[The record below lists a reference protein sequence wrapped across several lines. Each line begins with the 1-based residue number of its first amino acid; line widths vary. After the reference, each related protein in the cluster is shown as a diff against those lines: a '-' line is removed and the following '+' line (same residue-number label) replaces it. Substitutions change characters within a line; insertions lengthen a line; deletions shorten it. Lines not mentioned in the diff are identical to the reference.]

1 MYSKPV
7 IPDKIAT
14 FTVLRLSKLLLL
26 FLKAVDPLQCFASY
40 LRY

>member
-7 IPDKIAT
+7 IAEKIGT
-14 FTVLRLSKLLLL
+14 FNALQLSKLLLL